1 MMQPAMCSNSPCGLS
16 IYLRNLISFHGMTGT
31 SVDRGY
37 CMFCPAGRK
46 LNLLANA
53 LRLIIG
59 GELAH
64 PPAGFI
70 EESPEVLS

>member
-1 MMQPAMCSNSPCGLS
+1 
-16 IYLRNLISFHGMTGT
+16 
-31 SVDRGY
+31 
-37 CMFCPAGRK
+37 MFCPAGRK